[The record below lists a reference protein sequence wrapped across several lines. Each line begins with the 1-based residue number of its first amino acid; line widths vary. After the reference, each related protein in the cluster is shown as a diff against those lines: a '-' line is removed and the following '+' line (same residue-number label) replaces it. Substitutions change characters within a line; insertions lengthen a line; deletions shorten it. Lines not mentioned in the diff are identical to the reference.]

1 MLTSLGCFL
10 QEKCVLEFFFNSEY
24 CKNFKS
30 TYFEEH
36 LQTFASEN
44 VYETEK
50 HLSLR
55 LFH

>member
-10 QEKCVLEFFFNSEY
+10 QEKCVLEFSFNSEY